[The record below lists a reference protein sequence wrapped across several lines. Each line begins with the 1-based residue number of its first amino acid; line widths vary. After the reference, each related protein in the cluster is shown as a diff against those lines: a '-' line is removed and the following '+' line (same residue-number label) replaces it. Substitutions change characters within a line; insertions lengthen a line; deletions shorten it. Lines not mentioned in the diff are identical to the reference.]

1 MASYNTEQK
10 RLLVDFFKNNPDSS
24 YTVEEIVAKTG
35 DKLAKSTVYRLI
47 VRLTEEGMLKRMTR
61 GNSRTFVYQMI
72 AGENCHT
79 HLHLR
84 CTDCGRVIHM
94 KESVSNELL
103 AAIRQENSFFVSEKE
118 TLILGKCALCGGKI

>member
-24 YTVEEIVAKTG
+24 YTVEEIVKKTG

-94 KESVSNELL
+94 KESLSNELL

>member
-24 YTVEEIVAKTG
+24 YTVEEIVKKTG

-47 VRLTEEGMLKRMTR
+47 VRLTEEGILKRMTR

-94 KESVSNELL
+94 KESLSNELL

>member
-24 YTVEEIVAKTG
+24 YTVEEIVKKTG